1 MYLQYRLYKDANNDT
16 SNVLKEVLKN
26 RGIDDHYTY
35 MNLDE
40 SVVIPYQNLDNIDE
54 AVALFMRHFNEKNKI
69 GVLVDED
76 PDGFCS
82 ASMIYSYI
90 KKMDEDYPV
99 EYILHT
105 RAKAHG
111 LSDDVTIPSDVKLLI
126 IPDAGT
132 NDTEQCK
139 ALSEYGMNILIL
151 DHHEREEE
159 NNYAVIVNNQISD
172 NYSNKSLCGAGVV
185 YRFLQAL
192 DEENWNEFA
201 DDYLDLCALAN
212 ISDVMDMRS
221 YETRYLTDLGLLN
234 VKNKCFQALID
245 AQNYSMNGKVN
256 IHNVQWYI
264 TPILN
269 GMIRIGS
276 QEEKELLFRA
286 FIEQDEFFEYK
297 KRATKDKPSET
308 IQESIYDR
316 VARLCKNAKS
326 RQDKQK
332 EKSVETIAEIAQA
345 IPFDDK
351 VVMIDTSDILDSG
364 LTGVVAIKIAEMF
377 NKPCILLNKFLKN
390 EGEKVK
396 YDHATGKFVMSDAK
410 TKIMYGGSARN
421 IDNSPIE
428 SLKDVVNSTNIFE
441 FGKGHANAFGV
452 NLDLKKKDEAINA
465 MNHILKDVEYDSTYR
480 VDFILDVEDVSVK
493 LITDLGR
500 FEDIICQGIE
510 EPMLAIE
517 NISLTKDCFE
527 IFGKNEDTVSF
538 MIDEIKYIQF
548 KCKEGNPLY
557 DWIQNAWDEN
567 DSVTFNI
574 VGKPSINEYNGVRTP
589 QIIIEDVVVISSDSN
604 SEDEDW

>member
-1 MYLQYRLYKDANNDT
+1 MQYRLYENANNDT
-16 SNVLKEVLKN
+16 SNILKEVLKN
-26 RGIDDHYTY
+26 RGIDDYYTY
-35 MNLDE
+35 LDLDE
-40 SVVIPYQNLDNIDE
+40 SVVIPYQKLDNIE
-54 AVALFMRHFNEKNKI
+54 NAVDLFMNHFNNKNKI

-82 ASMIYSYI
+82 ASMMYLYI
-90 KKMDEDYPV
+90 KRMDENYPV
-99 EYILHT
+99 EYILHK

-111 LSDDVTIPSDVKLLI
+111 LSDDVIIPNDIKLLI

-132 NDTEQCK
+132 NDCK
-139 ALSEYGMNILIL
+139 ECKELSEQGVDILIL
-151 DHHEREEE
+151 DHHEKEED
-159 NNYAVIVNNQISD
+159 NPYALIVNNQM
-172 NYSNKSLCGAGVV
+172 SNSYPNKCLCGAGVV

-192 DEENWNEFA
+192 DDENWNEFA

-221 YETRYLTDLGLLN
+221 FETRYLTDLGLLN
-234 VKNKCFQALID
+234 INNKCFKALID

-256 IHNVQWYI
+256 IHNIQWYI

-297 KRATKDKPSET
+297 KRATKDKPAET

-316 VARLCKNAKS
+316 AARLCKNAKS

-332 EKSVETIAEIAQA
+332 EKSVEQIAEIAQS

-351 VVMIDTSDILDSG
+351 VVMIDTSDILDTG

-377 NKPCILLNKFLKN
+377 NKPCILLNKFLDK
-390 EGEKVK
+390 K
-396 YDHATGKFVMSDAK
+396 TGKI
-410 TKIMYGGSARN
+410 TYGGSARN
-421 IDNSPIE
+421 VNHSPIE
-428 SLKDVVNSTNIFE
+428 SFKDIVNSTNVFN

-452 NLDLKKKDEAINA
+452 NLDLDKKDEAINV
-465 MNHILKDVEYDSTYR
+465 MNNILRDVEYDSTYR
-480 VDFILDVEDVSVK
+480 VDFILDIEDVSIK
-493 LITDLGR
+493 LITELAR
-500 FEDIICQGIE
+500 FEDIVCQGIE
-510 EPMLAIE
+510 EPMLAVE

-527 IFGKNEDTVSF
+527 IFGKNEDTISF
-538 MIDEIKYIQF
+538 TIDEIKYIQF

-589 QIIIEDVVVISSDSN
+589 QIIIEDVVVIDTNSN

>member
-1 MYLQYRLYKDANNDT
+1 MQYRLYENANNDT

-26 RGIDDHYTY
+26 RGINDYHTY
-35 MNLDE
+35 LDLDE
-40 SVVIPYQNLDNIDE
+40 SVVIPYQKFDNIE
-54 AVALFMRHFNEKNKI
+54 NAVDLFMKHFNNKNKI

-82 ASMIYSYI
+82 ASMMYSYI

-99 EYILHT
+99 EYILHE

-111 LSDDVTIPSDVKLLI
+111 LSDDVIIPNDIKLLI

-132 NDTEQCK
+132 NDCEECK
-139 ALSEYGMNILIL
+139 ELSERGVNILIL
-151 DHHEREEE
+151 DHHEKEED
-159 NNYAVIVNNQISD
+159 NPYALIVNNQMSD
-172 NYSNKSLCGAGVV
+172 NYENKSLCGAGVV

-221 YETRYLTDLGLLN
+221 FETRYLTDLGLLN
-234 VKNKCFQALID
+234 INNKCFKALID

-297 KRATKDKPSET
+297 KRATKDKPAET
-308 IQESIYDR
+308 IHESIYDR
-316 VARLCKNAKS
+316 AARLCKNAKS

-332 EKSVETIAEIAQA
+332 EKSVEQIAEIAQS

-351 VVMIDTSDILDSG
+351 VVMIDTSDILDTG

-377 NKPCILLNKFLKN
+377 NKPCILLNKFLDK
-390 EGEKVK
+390 K
-396 YDHATGKFVMSDAK
+396 TGKI
-410 TKIMYGGSARN
+410 TYGGSARN
-421 IDNSPIE
+421 VNHSPID
-428 SLKDVVNSTNIFE
+428 SFKDIVNSTNVFN

-452 NLDLKKKDEAINA
+452 NLDLDKKDEAINV
-465 MNHILKDVEYDSTYR
+465 MNNILRDVEYDSTYR
-480 VDFILDVEDVSVK
+480 VDFILDIEDVSIK
-493 LITDLGR
+493 LITDLAR
-500 FEDIICQGIE
+500 FEDIVCQGIE

-538 MIDEIKYIQF
+538 TIDEIKYIQF

-557 DWIQNAWDEN
+557 DFLQNAWNEN
-567 DSVTFNI
+567 DSVIFNI

-589 QIIIEDVVVISSDSN
+589 QIIIEDVVVIGTNSD

>member
-1 MYLQYRLYKDANNDT
+1 MQYRLYENANNDT
-16 SNVLKEVLKN
+16 SNILKEVLKN
-26 RGIDDHYTY
+26 RGIDDYCTY
-35 MNLDE
+35 LDLDE
-40 SVVIPYQNLDNIDE
+40 SVVIPYQKLDNIE
-54 AVALFMRHFNEKNKI
+54 NAVDLFMNHFNNKNKI
-69 GVLVDED
+69 GILVDED

-82 ASMIYSYI
+82 ASMMYLYI
-90 KKMDEDYPV
+90 KRMDENYPV
-99 EYILHT
+99 EYILHK

-111 LSDDVTIPSDVKLLI
+111 LSDDVIIPSDVKLLI

-132 NDTEQCK
+132 NDCK
-139 ALSEYGMNILIL
+139 ECKELSEKGVDILVL
-151 DHHEREEE
+151 DHHEKEED
-159 NNYAVIVNNQISD
+159 NPYALIVNNQM
-172 NYSNKSLCGAGVV
+172 SNSYPNKCLCGAGVV

-192 DEENWNEFA
+192 DDENWNEFA
-201 DDYLDLCALAN
+201 DGYLDLCALAN
-212 ISDVMDMRS
+212 VSDVMDMRS
-221 YETRYLTDLGLLN
+221 FETRYLTDLGLLN
-234 VKNKCFQALID
+234 INNKCFKALID

-256 IHNVQWYI
+256 IHNIQWYI

-297 KRATKDKPSET
+297 KRATKDKPAET

-316 VARLCKNAKS
+316 AARLCKNAKS

-332 EKSVETIAEIAQA
+332 EKSVEQIAEIAQS

-351 VVMIDTSDILDSG
+351 VVMIDTSDILDTG

-377 NKPCILLNKFLKN
+377 NKPCILLNKFLDK
-390 EGEKVK
+390 K
-396 YDHATGKFVMSDAK
+396 TGKI
-410 TKIMYGGSARN
+410 TYGGSARN
-421 IDNSPIE
+421 VNHSPIE
-428 SLKDVVNSTNIFE
+428 SFKDIVNSTNVFN

-452 NLDLKKKDEAINA
+452 NLDLDKKDEAINV
-465 MNHILKDVEYDSTYR
+465 MNNILRDVEYDSTYR
-480 VDFILDVEDVSVK
+480 VDFILDIEDVGIK
-493 LITDLGR
+493 LITELAR
-500 FEDIICQGIE
+500 FEDIVCQGIE
-510 EPMLAIE
+510 EPMLAVE

-527 IFGKNEDTVSF
+527 IFGKNEDTISF
-538 MIDEIKYIQF
+538 TIDEIKYIQF

-589 QIIIEDVVVISSDSN
+589 QIIIEDVVVIDTNSN

>member
-1 MYLQYRLYKDANNDT
+1 MQYRLYENANNDT
-16 SNVLKEVLKN
+16 SNILKEVLKN
-26 RGIDDHYTY
+26 RGIDDYYTY
-35 MNLDE
+35 LDLDE
-40 SVVIPYQNLDNIDE
+40 SVVIPYQKLDNIE
-54 AVALFMRHFNEKNKI
+54 NAVDLFMNHFNNKNKI

-82 ASMIYSYI
+82 ASMMYLYI
-90 KKMDEDYPV
+90 KRMDENYPV
-99 EYILHT
+99 EYILHK

-111 LSDDVTIPSDVKLLI
+111 LSDDVIIPNDIKLLI

-132 NDTEQCK
+132 NDCK
-139 ALSEYGMNILIL
+139 ECKKLSEQGVDILIL
-151 DHHEREEE
+151 DHHEKEED
-159 NNYAVIVNNQISD
+159 NPYALIVNNQM
-172 NYSNKSLCGAGVV
+172 SNSYPNKCLCGAGVV

-192 DEENWNEFA
+192 DDENWNEFA

-221 YETRYLTDLGLLN
+221 FETRYLTDLGLLN
-234 VKNKCFQALID
+234 INNKCFKALID

-256 IHNVQWYI
+256 IHNIQWYI

-297 KRATKDKPSET
+297 KRATKDKPAET

-316 VARLCKNAKS
+316 AARLCKNAKS

-332 EKSVETIAEIAQA
+332 EKSVEQIAEIAQS

-351 VVMIDTSDILDSG
+351 VVMIDTSDILDTG
-364 LTGVVAIKIAEMF
+364 LTGVVAIKIAEIF
-377 NKPCILLNKFLKN
+377 NKPCILLNKFLDK
-390 EGEKVK
+390 K
-396 YDHATGKFVMSDAK
+396 TGKI
-410 TKIMYGGSARN
+410 TYGGSARN
-421 IDNSPIE
+421 VNHSPIE
-428 SLKDVVNSTNIFE
+428 SFKDIVNSTNVFN

-452 NLDLKKKDEAINA
+452 NLDLDKKDEAINV
-465 MNHILKDVEYDSTYR
+465 MNNILRDVEYDSTYR
-480 VDFILDVEDVSVK
+480 VDFILDIEDVDIK
-493 LITDLGR
+493 LITELAR
-500 FEDIICQGIE
+500 FEDIVCQGIE
-510 EPMLAIE
+510 EPMLAVE

-527 IFGKNEDTVSF
+527 IFGKNEDTISF
-538 MIDEIKYIQF
+538 TIDEIKYIQF

-589 QIIIEDVVVISSDSN
+589 QIIIEDVVVIDTNSN

>member
-1 MYLQYRLYKDANNDT
+1 MYLQYRLYENANNDT
-16 SNVLKEVLKN
+16 SNILKEVLKN
-26 RGIDDHYTY
+26 RGIDDYYTY
-35 MNLDE
+35 LDLDE
-40 SVVIPYQNLDNIDE
+40 NVVIPYQKLDNIE
-54 AVALFMRHFNEKNKI
+54 NAVDLFMNHFNNKNKI

-82 ASMIYSYI
+82 ASMMYLYI
-90 KKMDEDYPV
+90 KRMDENYPV
-99 EYILHT
+99 EYILHK

-111 LSDDVTIPSDVKLLI
+111 LSDDVIIPNDIKLLI

-132 NDTEQCK
+132 NDCK
-139 ALSEYGMNILIL
+139 ECKELSEQGVDILIL
-151 DHHEREEE
+151 DHHEKEED
-159 NNYAVIVNNQISD
+159 NPYALIINNQMSD
-172 NYSNKSLCGAGVV
+172 SYPNKCLCGAGVV

-192 DEENWNEFA
+192 DDENWNEFA

-221 YETRYLTDLGLLN
+221 FETRYLTDLGLLN
-234 VKNKCFQALID
+234 INNKCFKALID

-256 IHNVQWYI
+256 IHNIQWYI

-297 KRATKDKPSET
+297 KRATKDKPAET

-316 VARLCKNAKS
+316 AARLCKNAKS

-332 EKSVETIAEIAQA
+332 EKSVEQIAEIAQS

-351 VVMIDTSDILDSG
+351 VVMIDTSDILDTG

-377 NKPCILLNKFLKN
+377 NKPCILLNKFLDK
-390 EGEKVK
+390 K
-396 YDHATGKFVMSDAK
+396 TGKI
-410 TKIMYGGSARN
+410 TYGGSARN
-421 IDNSPIE
+421 VNHSPIE
-428 SLKDVVNSTNIFE
+428 SFKDIVNSTNVFN

-452 NLDLKKKDEAINA
+452 NLDLDKKDEAINV
-465 MNHILKDVEYDSTYR
+465 MNNILRDVEYDSTYR
-480 VDFILDVEDVSVK
+480 VDFILDIEDVSIK
-493 LITDLGR
+493 LITELAR
-500 FEDIICQGIE
+500 FEDIVCQGIE
-510 EPMLAIE
+510 EPMLAVE

-527 IFGKNEDTVSF
+527 IFGKNEDTISF
-538 MIDEIKYIQF
+538 TIDEIKYIQF

-589 QIIIEDVVVISSDSN
+589 QIIIEDVVVIDTNSD

>member
-1 MYLQYRLYKDANNDT
+1 MQYRLYENANNDT

-26 RGIDDHYTY
+26 RGVDDYHIYLD
-35 MNLDE
+35 LDE
-40 SVVIPYQNLDNIDE
+40 SVVIPYQKLDNIE
-54 AVALFMRHFNEKNKI
+54 NAVCLFMTHFNNKNKI

-82 ASMIYSYI
+82 ASMMYSYI

-99 EYILHT
+99 EYILHE

-111 LSDDVTIPSDVKLLI
+111 LSDDVIIPSDIKLLI

-132 NDTEQCK
+132 NDCEECK
-139 ALSEYGMNILIL
+139 ELSERGVDILML
-151 DHHEREEE
+151 DHHEKEED
-159 NNYAVIVNNQISD
+159 NPYALIVNNQMSD
-172 NYSNKSLCGAGVV
+172 NYENKNLCGAGIV

-221 YETRYLTDLGLLN
+221 FETRYLTDLGLLN
-234 VKNKCFQALID
+234 INNKCFKALID

-297 KRATKDKPSET
+297 KRATKDKPAET

-316 VARLCKNAKS
+316 AARLCKNAKS

-332 EKSVETIAEIAQA
+332 EKSVEQIAEIAQS

-351 VVMIDTSDILDSG
+351 VVMIDTSDILDTG

-377 NKPCILLNKFLKN
+377 NKPCILLNKFLDK
-390 EGEKVK
+390 K
-396 YDHATGKFVMSDAK
+396 TGKI
-410 TKIMYGGSARN
+410 TYGGSARN
-421 IDNSPIE
+421 INHSPID
-428 SLKDVVNSTNIFE
+428 SFKDIVNSTNVFN

-452 NLDLKKKDEAINA
+452 NLDLDKKDEAINV
-465 MNHILKDVEYDSTYR
+465 MNNILRDTEYDSTYR
-480 VDFILDVEDVSVK
+480 VDFILDIEDVSIK
-493 LITDLGR
+493 LITDLAR
-500 FEDIICQGIE
+500 FDDIICQGIE

-538 MIDEIKYIQF
+538 TIDEIKYIQF

-557 DWIQNAWDEN
+557 DFLQNAWDEN
-567 DSVTFNI
+567 DCVTFNI

-589 QIIIEDVVVISSDSN
+589 QIIIEDVVVISTNSD

>member
-1 MYLQYRLYKDANNDT
+1 MQYRLYENANNDT
-16 SNVLKEVLKN
+16 SNILKEVLKN
-26 RGIDDHYTY
+26 RGIDDYYTY
-35 MNLDE
+35 LNLDG
-40 SVVIPYQNLDNIDE
+40 SVVIPYQKLDNIE
-54 AVALFMRHFNEKNKI
+54 NAVDLFMNHFNNKNKI

-82 ASMIYSYI
+82 ASMMYLYI
-90 KKMDEDYPV
+90 KRMNENYPV
-99 EYILHT
+99 EYILHK

-111 LSDDVTIPSDVKLLI
+111 LSDDVIIPNGIKLLI

-132 NDTEQCK
+132 NDCK
-139 ALSEYGMNILIL
+139 ECKELSEQGVDILIL
-151 DHHEREEE
+151 DHHEKEED
-159 NNYAVIVNNQISD
+159 NPYALIINNQMSD
-172 NYSNKSLCGAGVV
+172 SYPNKCLCGAGVV

-192 DEENWNEFA
+192 DDENWNEFA

-221 YETRYLTDLGLLN
+221 FETRYLTDLGLLN
-234 VKNKCFQALID
+234 INNKCFQALID

-297 KRATKDKPSET
+297 KRATKDKPAET

-316 VARLCKNAKS
+316 AARLCKNAKS

-332 EKSVETIAEIAQA
+332 EKSVEQIAEIAQS

-351 VVMIDTSDILDSG
+351 VVMIDTSDILDTG

-377 NKPCILLNKFLKN
+377 NKPCILLNKFLDK
-390 EGEKVK
+390 K
-396 YDHATGKFVMSDAK
+396 TGKI
-410 TKIMYGGSARN
+410 TYGGSARN
-421 IDNSPIE
+421 VNHSPIE
-428 SLKDVVNSTNIFE
+428 SFKDIVNSTNVFN

-452 NLDLKKKDEAINA
+452 NLDLDKKDEAINV
-465 MNHILKDVEYDSTYR
+465 MNNILRDVEYDSTYR
-480 VDFILDVEDVSVK
+480 VDFILDIEDVSIK
-493 LITDLGR
+493 LITELAR
-500 FEDIICQGIE
+500 FEDIVCQGIE
-510 EPMLAIE
+510 EPMLAVE

-527 IFGKNEDTVSF
+527 IFGKNEDTISF

-589 QIIIEDVVVISSDSN
+589 QIIIEDVVVIDTNSD

>member
-1 MYLQYRLYKDANNDT
+1 MQYRLYENANNDT
-16 SNVLKEVLKN
+16 SNILKEVLKN
-26 RGIDDHYTY
+26 RGIDDYYTY
-35 MNLDE
+35 LDLDE
-40 SVVIPYQNLDNIDE
+40 SVVIPYQKLDNIE
-54 AVALFMRHFNEKNKI
+54 NAVDLFMNHFNNKNKI

-82 ASMIYSYI
+82 ASMMYLYI
-90 KKMDEDYPV
+90 KRMDENYPV
-99 EYILHT
+99 EYILHK

-111 LSDDVTIPSDVKLLI
+111 LSDDVIIPNDIKLLI

-132 NDTEQCK
+132 NDCK
-139 ALSEYGMNILIL
+139 ECKELSEKGVDILIL
-151 DHHEREEE
+151 DHHEKEED
-159 NNYAVIVNNQISD
+159 NPYALIINNQMSD
-172 NYSNKSLCGAGVV
+172 SYPNKCLCGAGVV

-192 DEENWNEFA
+192 DDENWNEFA

-221 YETRYLTDLGLLN
+221 FETRYLTDLGLLN
-234 VKNKCFQALID
+234 INNKCFKALID

-256 IHNVQWYI
+256 IHNIQWYI

-297 KRATKDKPSET
+297 KRATKDKPAET

-316 VARLCKNAKS
+316 AARLCKNAKS

-332 EKSVETIAEIAQA
+332 EKSVEQIAEIAQS

-351 VVMIDTSDILDSG
+351 VVMIDTSDILDTG

-377 NKPCILLNKFLKN
+377 NKPCILLNKFLDK
-390 EGEKVK
+390 K
-396 YDHATGKFVMSDAK
+396 TGKI
-410 TKIMYGGSARN
+410 TYGGSARN
-421 IDNSPIE
+421 VNHSPIE
-428 SLKDVVNSTNIFE
+428 SFKDIVNSTNVFN

-452 NLDLKKKDEAINA
+452 NLDLDKKDEAINV
-465 MNHILKDVEYDSTYR
+465 MNNILRDVEYDSTYR
-480 VDFILDVEDVSVK
+480 VDFILDIEDVGIK
-493 LITDLGR
+493 LITELAR
-500 FEDIICQGIE
+500 FEDIVCQGIE
-510 EPMLAIE
+510 EPMLAVE

-527 IFGKNEDTVSF
+527 IFGKNEDTISF
-538 MIDEIKYIQF
+538 TIDEIKYIQF

-589 QIIIEDVVVISSDSN
+589 QIIIEDVVVIDTNSN

>member
-1 MYLQYRLYKDANNDT
+1 MQYRLYENANNDT
-16 SNVLKEVLKN
+16 SNILKEVLKN
-26 RGIDDHYTY
+26 RGIDDYYTY
-35 MNLDE
+35 LDLDE
-40 SVVIPYQNLDNIDE
+40 GVVIPYQKLDNIE
-54 AVALFMRHFNEKNKI
+54 NAVDLFMNHFNNKNKI

-82 ASMIYSYI
+82 ASMMYLYI
-90 KKMDEDYPV
+90 KRMDENYPV
-99 EYILHT
+99 EYILHK

-111 LSDDVTIPSDVKLLI
+111 LSDDVIIPNDVKLLI

-132 NDTEQCK
+132 NDCK
-139 ALSEYGMNILIL
+139 ECKELSEQGVDILIL
-151 DHHEREEE
+151 DHHEKEED
-159 NNYAVIVNNQISD
+159 NPYALIINNQMSD
-172 NYSNKSLCGAGVV
+172 SYPNKCLCGAGVV

-192 DEENWNEFA
+192 DDENWNEFA

-221 YETRYLTDLGLLN
+221 FETRYLTDLGLLN
-234 VKNKCFQALID
+234 INNKCFKALID
-245 AQNYSMNGKVN
+245 AQNYNMNGKVN
-256 IHNVQWYI
+256 IHNIQWYI

-297 KRATKDKPSET
+297 KRATKDKPAVT

-316 VARLCKNAKS
+316 AARLCKNAKS

-332 EKSVETIAEIAQA
+332 EKSVEQIAEIAQS

-351 VVMIDTSDILDSG
+351 VVMIDTSDILDTG

-377 NKPCILLNKFLKN
+377 NKPCILLNKFLDK
-390 EGEKVK
+390 K
-396 YDHATGKFVMSDAK
+396 TGKI
-410 TKIMYGGSARN
+410 TYGGSARN
-421 IDNSPIE
+421 VNHSPIE
-428 SLKDVVNSTNIFE
+428 SFKDIVNSTNVFN

-452 NLDLKKKDEAINA
+452 NLDLDKKDEAINV
-465 MNHILKDVEYDSTYR
+465 MNNILRDVEYDSTYR
-480 VDFILDVEDVSVK
+480 VDFILDIEDVGIK
-493 LITDLGR
+493 LITELAR
-500 FEDIICQGIE
+500 FEDIVCQGIE
-510 EPMLAIE
+510 EPMLAVE

-527 IFGKNEDTVSF
+527 IFGKNEDTISF

-589 QIIIEDVVVISSDSN
+589 QIIIEDVVVIDTNSD

>member
-1 MYLQYRLYKDANNDT
+1 MYLQYRLYENANNDT
-16 SNVLKEVLKN
+16 SNILKEVLKN
-26 RGIDDHYTY
+26 RGIDDYY
-35 MNLDE
+35 AYLDLDE
-40 SVVIPYQNLDNIDE
+40 SVVIPYQKLDNIE
-54 AVALFMRHFNEKNKI
+54 NAVDLFMNHFNNKNKI

-82 ASMIYSYI
+82 ASMMYLYI
-90 KKMDEDYPV
+90 KRMDKEYPV

-105 RAKAHG
+105 KAKAHG
-111 LSDDVTIPSDVKLLI
+111 LSDDVKIPSDVKLLI

-132 NDTEQCK
+132 NDCK
-139 ALSEYGMNILIL
+139 ECKELSEQGINILIL
-151 DHHEREEE
+151 DHHEKEED
-159 NNYAVIVNNQISD
+159 NPYALIVNNQM
-172 NYSNKSLCGAGVV
+172 SNSYPNKCLCGAGVV

-192 DEENWNEFA
+192 DEENWNEFS

-221 YETRYLTDLGLLN
+221 FETRYLTDLGLLN
-234 VKNKCFQALID
+234 INNKCFKALID

-286 FIEQDEFFEYK
+286 FIEQDESFEYK
-297 KRATKDKPSET
+297 KRATKDKPAET

-316 VARLCKNAKS
+316 AARLCKNAKS

-332 EKSVETIAEIAQA
+332 EKSVEQIVEIAQS

-351 VVMIDTSDILDSG
+351 VVMIDTSDILDTG

-377 NKPCILLNKFLKN
+377 NKPCILLNKFLDK
-390 EGEKVK
+390 K
-396 YDHATGKFVMSDAK
+396 TGKI
-410 TKIMYGGSARN
+410 TYGGSARN
-421 IDNSPIE
+421 INHSPID
-428 SLKDVVNSTNIFE
+428 SFKDIVNSTNVFN
-441 FGKGHANAFGV
+441 FGKGHANAFGISLE
-452 NLDLKKKDEAINA
+452 LDKKDEAINA
-465 MNHILKDVEYDSTYR
+465 MNHILKDVEFDSTYR

-589 QIIIEDVVVISSDSN
+589 QIIIEDVVVIDTNSD

>member
-1 MYLQYRLYKDANNDT
+1 MQYRLYENANNDT

-26 RGIDDHYTY
+26 RGINDYHTY
-35 MNLDE
+35 LDLDE
-40 SVVIPYQNLDNIDE
+40 GVVIPYQKLYNIE
-54 AVALFMRHFNEKNKI
+54 NAVDLFMKHFNNKNKI
-69 GVLVDED
+69 GILVDSD

-82 ASMIYSYI
+82 ASMMYSYI

-99 EYILHT
+99 EYILHERT
-105 RAKAHG
+105 KAHG
-111 LSDDVTIPSDVKLLI
+111 LSEDVIIPNDIKLLI

-132 NDTEQCK
+132 NDCEECK
-139 ALSEYGMNILIL
+139 ELFERGIDILIL
-151 DHHEREEE
+151 DHHEKEED
-159 NNYAVIVNNQISD
+159 NPYALIVNNQMSD
-172 NYSNKSLCGAGVV
+172 NYENKNLCGAGIV

-192 DEENWNEFA
+192 DDENWNEFA

-221 YETRYLTDLGLLN
+221 FETRYLTNLGLLN
-234 VKNKCFQALID
+234 INNKCLSAFIK
-245 AQNYSMNGKVN
+245 AQEYSMNGKVN
-256 IHNVQWYI
+256 IHNIQWYV
-264 TPILN
+264 TPVLN
-269 GMIRIGS
+269 ACIRIGS

-297 KRATKDKPSET
+297 KRATKDKPAET

-316 VARLCKNAKS
+316 AARLCKNAKS

-332 EKSVETIAEIAQA
+332 EKSVEQIAEIAQS

-351 VVMIDTSDILDSG
+351 VVMIDTSDILDTG

-377 NKPCILLNKFLKN
+377 NKPCILLNKFLDK
-390 EGEKVK
+390 K
-396 YDHATGKFVMSDAK
+396 TGKV
-410 TKIMYGGSARN
+410 TYGGSARN
-421 IDNSPIE
+421 VNHSPID
-428 SLKDVVNSTNIFE
+428 SFKDIVNSTNVFN

-452 NLDLKKKDEAINA
+452 NLDLEKKDEAINV
-465 MNHILKDVEYDSTYR
+465 MNNILRDVEYDSTYR
-480 VDFILDVEDVSVK
+480 VDFILDIEDVSIK
-493 LITDLGR
+493 LITDLAR

-527 IFGKNEDTVSF
+527 IFGKNEDTISF
-538 MIDEIKYIQF
+538 TIDEIKYIQF

-557 DWIQNAWDEN
+557 DWIQNAWDES

-589 QIIIEDVVVISSDSN
+589 QIIIENIDVISTSN
-604 SEDEDW
+604 NDEDDDW

>member
-1 MYLQYRLYKDANNDT
+1 M
-16 SNVLKEVLKN
+16 LKN
-26 RGIDDHYTY
+26 REIEDWNTY
-35 MNLDE
+35 LNLDE
-40 SVVIPYQNLDNIDE
+40 SVVIPYQKLDNIE
-54 AVALFMRHFNEKNKI
+54 NAVDLFMKHFNEKSKI
-69 GVLVDED
+69 GILVDED

-82 ASMIYSYI
+82 ASMMYLYI
-90 KKMDEDYPV
+90 KRMDENYPV
-99 EYILHT
+99 DYILHT

-111 LSDDVTIPSDVKLLI
+111 LSDDVTIPNDVKLLI

-132 NDTEQCK
+132 NDIEQCK
-139 ALSEYGMNILIL
+139 TLSENGVDILIL
-151 DHHEREEE
+151 DHHEKEED
-159 NNYAVIVNNQISD
+159 NTYALIVNNQMSN
-172 NYSNKSLCGAGVV
+172 NYENKSLCGAGVV

-201 DDYLDLCALAN
+201 DEYLDLCALAN

-221 YETRYLTDLGLLN
+221 FETRYFTDLGLLN
-234 VKNKCFQALID
+234 INNKCLQALID
-245 AQNYSMNGKVN
+245 AQNYSMNGKIN
-256 IHNVQWYI
+256 IHNIQWYV

-269 GMIRIGS
+269 GMIRVGL

-297 KRATKDKPSET
+297 KRATKDKPAEI

-316 VARLCKNAKS
+316 AARLCKNAKN
-326 RQDKQK
+326 RQDKLK
-332 EKSVETIAEIAQA
+332 EKSVEQIAKIAQS
-345 IPFDDK
+345 IPFDNK
-351 VVMIDTSDILDSG
+351 VVVIDTSDILDSG
-364 LTGVVAIKIAEMF
+364 LTGVVAIKIAEMC
-377 NKPCILLNKFLKN
+377 NKPCILLNKFLDK
-390 EGEKVK
+390 K
-396 YDHATGKFVMSDAK
+396 TGKI
-410 TKIMYGGSARN
+410 TYGGSARN
-421 IDNSPIE
+421 VNHSPID
-428 SLKDVVNSTNIFE
+428 SFKDIVNSTNVFN
-441 FGKGHANAFGV
+441 FGKGHANAFGI
-452 NLDLKKKDEAINA
+452 NLELNKVDEAINA
-465 MNHILKDVEYDSTYR
+465 MNNILKDVKYDSTYK
-480 VDFILDVEDVSVK
+480 VDFILDIEDMSIK
-493 LITDLGR
+493 LITDLAR
-500 FEDIICQGIE
+500 FEDIVCQGIE
-510 EPMLAIE
+510 EPMLAVE